1 MSSFANITQL
11 AERIQSITAGLHL
24 AIPELI
30 VAGTILFSLLI
41 ELFLHGKTEKFSTSW
56 RYFTC
61 QIPLLLALSL
71 SFQRNELGSTGS
83 FASGLFEANVG
94 SNAINTLILGIGF
107 LLILM
112 NQIHKKSLTFEEL
125 TGFLSILLG
134 ALLSSLSSNSLS
146 LFLSIEFMS
155 MGTYVLVS
163 LRKESSR
170 ASLPYVLFGLGS
182 SALFIYG
189 ISLLYGLTGTL
200 DYTSVDFSRGISVAD
215 PYLRGFALGLFAV
228 GLLFK
233 MSWAPFHPWNP
244 DVMEQLPAA
253 WMTWIS
259 TAPKLAIAF
268 VGVRLLP
275 ALPVSFVNEL
285 AVLAVLTL
293 LVGNLGALGQNNT
306 KRLLAYSSIA
316 HGGFLAIAWFFQP
329 IQALDAI
336 LFYGFLYSIASLLVF
351 YLIDEVGANEV
362 KSFAGLGV
370 EKPLPAFF
378 LLTGLIAL
386 VGLPPAGTFL
396 AKMTYFSLL
405 WSNYEMTTSIGLLV
419 LLLVAIVVT
428 AISLF
433 YYLKIPFQLYF
444 KKSTEKSNLW
454 QELTS
459 LEIYSYGFLTAILI
473 ASILFPAAL
482 TNLWK

>member
-1 MSSFANITQL
+1 MSSFTNITQL

-259 TAPKLAIAF
+259 TAPKIAIAF

-285 AVLAVLTL
+285 AILAVLTL

>member
-1 MSSFANITQL
+1 MSLIPTIAQL
-11 AERIQSITAGLHL
+11 PERIQSITAGLHL

-30 VAGTILFSLLI
+30 VAGTILFSLFI

-71 SFQRNELGSTGS
+71 SFQRNELGLNGS

-94 SNAINTLILGIGF
+94 SNALNTLVLGIGF
-107 LLILM
+107 LLIMM
-112 NQIHKKSLTFEEL
+112 NQIHKKSLSFEEL

-134 ALLSSLSSNSLS
+134 ALLSSLSSNALS

-200 DYTSVDFSRGISVAD
+200 DFTSVDFSRGISVAD

-244 DVMEQLPAA
+244 DVMQQLPAA

-275 ALPVSFVNEL
+275 TLPVSFTNEL
-285 AVLAVLTL
+285 AVLAILTL

-362 KSFAGLGV
+362 KSFAGLGA

-405 WSNYEMTTSIGLLV
+405 WSNYEMTTSIGILV
-419 LLLVAIVVT
+419 LLIIAILVT

-433 YYLKIPFQLYF
+433 YYLKIPFHLYF
-444 KKSTEKSNLW
+444 KKSTEKSDLW
-454 QELTS
+454 KELTS

-473 ASILFPAAL
+473 ASILFPAVL

>member
-259 TAPKLAIAF
+259 TAPKIAIAF

-275 ALPVSFVNEL
+275 ALPISFVNEL

-444 KKSTEKSNLW
+444 KKSAEKSNLW

>member
-259 TAPKLAIAF
+259 TAPKIAIAF

-275 ALPVSFVNEL
+275 ALPVSFVSEL

-351 YLIDEVGANEV
+351 YLIDEVCANEV

-405 WSNYEMTTSIGLLV
+405 WSNYEVTTSIGLLV

-444 KKSTEKSNLW
+444 KKSAEKSNLW

-473 ASILFPAAL
+473 ASILFPVAL
-482 TNLWK
+482 TTLWK

>member
-182 SALFIYG
+182 SALFLYG

-259 TAPKLAIAF
+259 TAPKIAIAF

>member
-1 MSSFANITQL
+1 MSTFSNLSQL

-275 ALPVSFVNEL
+275 GLPISYANEL
-285 AVLAVLTL
+285 AVLAILTL

>member
-134 ALLSSLSSNSLS
+134 ALFSSLSSNSLS

-253 WMTWIS
+253 WMTWID
-259 TAPKLAIAF
+259 
-268 VGVRLLP
+268 R
-275 ALPVSFVNEL
+275 
-285 AVLAVLTL
+285 
-293 LVGNLGALGQNNT
+293 
-306 KRLLAYSSIA
+306 
-316 HGGFLAIAWFFQP
+316 
-329 IQALDAI
+329 
-336 LFYGFLYSIASLLVF
+336 
-351 YLIDEVGANEV
+351 
-362 KSFAGLGV
+362 KS
-370 EKPLPAFF
+370 
-378 LLTGLIAL
+378 
-386 VGLPPAGTFL
+386 
-396 AKMTYFSLL
+396 
-405 WSNYEMTTSIGLLV
+405 
-419 LLLVAIVVT
+419 VV
-428 AISLF
+428 
-433 YYLKIPFQLYF
+433 
-444 KKSTEKSNLW
+444 
-454 QELTS
+454 
-459 LEIYSYGFLTAILI
+459 
-473 ASILFPAAL
+473 
-482 TNLWK
+482 

>member
-259 TAPKLAIAF
+259 TAPKIAIAF

-275 ALPVSFVNEL
+275 ALPISFVNEL

-362 KSFAGLGV
+362 KSFAGLGA

-405 WSNYEMTTSIGLLV
+405 WSNYEVTTSIGLLV

-444 KKSTEKSNLW
+444 KKSAEKSNLW